1 MEARWSAG
9 HHDPSDGTSTL
20 TNLYGIE
27 PRAARLLA
35 DTGDVGR
42 FVNRD
47 RFASW
52 NGTAPLDA
60 SAGDQNRH
68 RLSRAGSRKINRVL
82 AHHGRG
88 PATQPSAGRT

>member
-1 MEARWSAG
+1 M
-9 HHDPSDGTSTL
+9 D
-20 TNLYGIE
+20 LYGIG
-27 PRAARLLA
+27 PLCGKLLA

-47 RFASW
+47 RLASW

-68 RLSRAGSRKINRVL
+68 RLSRTGNLEINRVL
-82 AHHGRG
+82 HIMAVAQLRN
-88 PATQPSAGRT
+88 PSAGRT